1 MARKIKL
8 NSFLFFFFR
17 IKRIQ
22 HVSKKIL
29 FLPKETRYLPWK
41 KNFIFLIII
50 ILYKNCSYNL
60 QLFVDEILKGSYT
73 HFYDF
78 SRNSDPSLFSIS
90 LSLRPNK

>member
-1 MARKIKL
+1 MARKIKFS
-8 NSFLFFFFR
+8 SFLFFR

-22 HVSKKIL
+22 ERNQENFVSSQRNSL
-29 FLPKETRYLPWK
+29 FTTK
-41 KNFIFLIII
+41 KNFIFLIIV
-50 ILYKNCSYNL
+50 ILYKNCSCNL